1 LKLIGRLVGNSLPQ
15 STAWVKRRTDLLKLR
30 DLILVINAM
39 QKICWPQKIIVACVL
54 FVDIISSY
62 VCGERRLIDWVM
74 HINEKTVEF
83 QIVTS

>member
-54 FVDIISSY
+54 FVDIISSFKCKMY
-62 VCGERRLIDWVM
+62 VEREDSLIGLCTLM
-74 HINEKTVEF
+74 RK
-83 QIVTS
+83 Q